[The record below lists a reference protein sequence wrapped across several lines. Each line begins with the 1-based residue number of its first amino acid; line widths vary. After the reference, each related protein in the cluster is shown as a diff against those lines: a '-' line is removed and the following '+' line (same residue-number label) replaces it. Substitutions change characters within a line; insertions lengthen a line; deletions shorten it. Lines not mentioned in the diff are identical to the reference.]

1 MENVRD
7 GRTLFD
13 GLVIGV
19 ERGVGRLQE
28 LFEVQGPEIHDVDHS
43 DGEGLR
49 LGQEAAEET
58 SRYRDVVFGRCF
70 LEILERIE
78 GFRTFLDLVK
88 DDESLAGKNAL
99 SGNHRKEINDP
110 VRIFARFEDG
120 LEILILIEV
129 EIDEILV
136 AVLSKFLQ
144 QPCFSDLPG
153 PSEEKGLSCRTIFPF
168 L

>member
-1 MENVRD
+1 M
-7 GRTLFD
+7 
-13 GLVIGV
+13 
-19 ERGVGRLQE
+19 
-28 LFEVQGPEIHDVDHS
+28 
-43 DGEGLR
+43 
-49 LGQEAAEET
+49 AA
-58 SRYRDVVFGRCF
+58 SKNYRDVVFGRCF